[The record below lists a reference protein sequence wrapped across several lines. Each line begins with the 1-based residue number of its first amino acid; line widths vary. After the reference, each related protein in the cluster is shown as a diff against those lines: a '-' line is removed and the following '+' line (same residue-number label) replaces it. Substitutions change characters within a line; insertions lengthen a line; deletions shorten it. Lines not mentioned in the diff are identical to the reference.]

1 MKAHFNG
8 YGLVKPDHLQQLR
21 CLIKALKTSGTISI
35 IVAQIDPDG
44 IAAAHLIKALFE
56 SQGIACEIYYAGGF
70 GHPQNQLLYNEWE
83 LMKTMRPLAELPEK
97 GPLGL
102 VDSSR
107 LEDSRFGVGVRIDPR
122 RFVLRVDH
130 HLEQTTKIK
139 SGFDLIESC
148 GSAATLCAILAR
160 ELKVPMDA
168 RLRTLAAVGIHSDT
182 EQLTL
187 GITCNADIQ
196 MFAWLM
202 SGGDRELLEASFNFR
217 LPPQFAEMEREVLST
232 IETIDGVRI
241 AHTTS
246 LLAED
251 DGDLLSIIANRQR
264 RNEGSE
270 TTVIWGVT
278 GSWVRASVRSYSKE
292 LPLTKF
298 IEAIFGKGN
307 GGAKHGSGGARYS
320 LAEPH
325 VPFADTVHLL
335 IAYLDAQYTRR
346 IKLYRGRS
354 DNRNGG
360 KNGKAST

>member
-1 MKAHFNG
+1 MSAHFNG
-8 YGLVKPDHLQQLR
+8 YGLVKPDHIQQLK
-21 CLIKALKTSGTISI
+21 CLIKVLKTHGNISI

-44 IAAAHLIKALFE
+44 IAAAHLAKALFE
-56 SQGIACEIYYAGGF
+56 SQDIACEIYYAGGF

-107 LEDSRFGVGVRIDPR
+107 LEDSRFGLGVRIDPR
-122 RFVLRVDH
+122 RFVFRVDH
-130 HLEQTTKIK
+130 HLEQTPKIK
-139 SGFDLIESC
+139 NGFDLIESC

-160 ELKVPMDA
+160 ELKVPMDT

-187 GITCNADIQ
+187 GITRDGDIQ
-196 MFAWLM
+196 TFAWLM
-202 SGGDRELLEASFNFR
+202 GSGDRELFEASFNFR

-232 IETIDGVRI
+232 VNVIGDVRI

-246 LLAED
+246 LLKEE

-264 RNEGSE
+264 RNEGAH

-278 GSWVRASVRSYSKE
+278 GPWVRASVRSYSKE

-307 GGAKHGSGGARYS
+307 GGAKHGSGGARYP

-325 VPFADTVHLL
+325 VPFAESADLL
-335 IAYLDAQYTRR
+335 ISFLSAQYNRR
-346 IKLYRGRS
+346 IQIARGRNG
-354 DNRNGG
+354 DRNG
-360 KNGKAST
+360 KTNKTPA